1 MSQKSWID
9 LLGVPQFNEEIDG
22 NDIIREVGLH
32 RFKILWSF
40 DSYSQAKEAYDS
52 WIKEYEGIKD
62 KSWNYTK
69 PIVGIDEN
77 GQPVTIDSWG
87 EKK

>member
-9 LLGVPQFNEEIDG
+9 LLGIPQFNEEIDG

-32 RFKILWSF
+32 KFKILWSF
-40 DSYSQAKEAYDS
+40 DTHKQAKEAYEA
-52 WIKEYEGIKD
+52 WIKEYND
-62 KSWNYTK
+62 L
-69 PIVGIDEN
+69 
-77 GQPVTIDSWG
+77 G